1 MDKKVRDILK
11 KQHYAIFGEHSAVQ
25 LCFWTKN
32 SLNEKGVCWKE
43 KFYGVESHR
52 CCQMSPAVMWCHNRC
67 LHCWRAIE
75 YNLGTKI
82 PKIDSPKKI
91 INGIVK
97 ARKKLLSGFY
107 GNKNTDK
114 KKLKEAEEPSLFTFS
129 LSGEPTLYPKL
140 GELIKEVRKRKAI
153 SFLVTNGLEPGKIK
167 KLQKEKALPTQ
178 ITVSTN
184 TSNERL
190 FKIWHRSMKK
200 NAWKEFNKTLDI
212 IRELK
217 GKTRRVIR
225 LTLVKKN
232 KGKRFRD
239 ELSNMEGKHAKEY
252 AELIK
257 KAEPD
262 FVHVKAFKSLG
273 YARKRLGYD
282 KMPLFSEIKEFSKK
296 LLKELKKQDKR
307 WKKLAEDKRSTVVLI
322 GKNKSKMK
330 IRKKDI

>member
-1 MDKKVRDILK
+1 MNKKVKNILK
-11 KQHYAIFGEHSAVQ
+11 RQHYAIVGNHSAVQ

-43 KFYGVESHR
+43 KFYGVNSHR
-52 CCQMSPAVMWCHNRC
+52 CCQMSPAVMWCHNQC

-75 YNLGTKI
+75 YNLGTKL

-91 INGIVK
+91 IEGVIK

-107 GNKNTDK
+107 GNEKVDKN
-114 KKLKEAEEPSLFTFS
+114 KLKKAETPSLFTFS
-129 LSGEPTLYPKL
+129 LSGEPTIYPKL
-140 GELIKEVRKRKAI
+140 GELIKEVRKRNAI
-153 SFLVTNGLEPGKIK
+153 SFLVTNGLEPEKIN
-167 KLQKEKALPTQ
+167 KLQRENALPTQ

-184 TSNERL
+184 APNQRL

-200 NAWKEFNKTLDI
+200 NAWREFNKTLGI
-212 IRELK
+212 INKLK

-225 LTLVKKN
+225 LTLVKKG
-232 KGKRFRD
+232 KGERFRD
-239 ELSNMEGKHAKEY
+239 KLSNMNPEHAKEY
-252 AELIK
+252 AELII
-257 KAEPD
+257 KANPD

-273 YARKRLGYD
+273 YARKRFGYD
-282 KMPLFSEIKEFSKK
+282 KMPLFSEIKDFSKK
-296 LLKELKKQDKR
+296 LLKELKKEDKR
-307 WKKLAEDKRSTVVLI
+307 WKKLAEDERSTVVLI